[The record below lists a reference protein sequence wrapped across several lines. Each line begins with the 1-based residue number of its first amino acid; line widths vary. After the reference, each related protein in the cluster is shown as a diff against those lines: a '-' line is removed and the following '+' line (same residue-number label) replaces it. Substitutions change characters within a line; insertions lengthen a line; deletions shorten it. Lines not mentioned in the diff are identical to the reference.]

1 MQDYRINNYKKCCQF
16 FVYIVL
22 LNCYVVVINKIKKKK
37 TYNVCAFNH
46 LTHSIISWPNKSLI
60 DRYRI
65 FNYKTVVDGL
75 VVIRLQTNRWGT
87 YNIEECLNSYR
98 YNSSLMTLIPNSI
111 EFIYTTSE
119 KYNVS
124 RTCFK
129 FWFFAMGVGEV
140 SSFQSPY
147 EHEYNE
153 HIMRGVIVSI
163 IGM

>member
-1 MQDYRINNYKKCCQF
+1 MI
-16 FVYIVL
+16 
-22 LNCYVVVINKIKKKK
+22 
-37 TYNVCAFNH
+37 
-46 LTHSIISWPNKSLI
+46 HSIISWPNKSLI

-87 YNIEECLNSYR
+87 YNNEECLSSHPYDT
-98 YNSSLMTLIPNSI
+98 SLMTLIPNSI

-124 RTCFK
+124 RTCFG
-129 FWFFAMGVGEV
+129 FWFFAMGVEEV